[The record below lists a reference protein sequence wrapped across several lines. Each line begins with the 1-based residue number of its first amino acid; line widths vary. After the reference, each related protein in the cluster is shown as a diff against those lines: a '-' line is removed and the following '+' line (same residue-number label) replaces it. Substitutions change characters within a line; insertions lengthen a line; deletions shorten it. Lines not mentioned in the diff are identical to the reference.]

1 VCEVSSFDR
10 LDFDLLAALSEDP
23 RTGASELA
31 IRLGVT
37 RNTIQ
42 ARLHRLADSGVLEGF
57 SARVDLARLGLPV
70 SAFLHLELAQ
80 GALQSVIDALRLRP
94 HVLEVNATTGR
105 SDLVVRVAAHSHPEL
120 QTVLQD
126 VLAIPGVV
134 HTVTEIAL
142 TTPVPYR
149 IGPLIAT
156 LTEDRGRGRAQ
167 RSDLAGRPTPGPAI
181 PSPPTPTSTE
191 RDSAR

>member
-1 VCEVSSFDR
+1 MSTFDR

-31 IRLGVT
+31 VRLGVT

-94 HVLEVNATTGR
+94 HVLEVSATTGR
-105 SDLVVRVAAHSHPEL
+105 SDLVVRVAARSHPEL

-126 VLAIPGVV
+126 VLAVPGVV

-142 TTPVPYR
+142 TTPVAYR
-149 IGPLIAT
+149 VGPLLAT

-167 RSDLAGRPTPGPAI
+167 GGGLAGPSAPASPARRPPAQ
-181 PSPPTPTSTE
+181 
-191 RDSAR
+191 RGSATATGQKE